1 GGILFVDY
9 FFLRRQ
15 KINLRAIYDSNPNG
29 EYYFWKGFNV
39 LALAGIVIGQL
50 TYFYLYNPFTD
61 ASHWLFNILPA
72 SIAAFL
78 VPALFYGVGMQ
89 FYTQKALSDD
99 AQRKLIRPNI

>member
-1 GGILFVDY
+1 
-9 FFLRRQ
+9 LRKQ
-15 KINLRAIYDSNPNG
+15 KINLRAIYDSNPDG

-78 VPALFYGVGMQ
+78 VPALIYWVGMR
-89 FYTQKALSDD
+89 FYAQKTLVD
-99 AQRKLIRPNI
+99 AERRKLIRPNI